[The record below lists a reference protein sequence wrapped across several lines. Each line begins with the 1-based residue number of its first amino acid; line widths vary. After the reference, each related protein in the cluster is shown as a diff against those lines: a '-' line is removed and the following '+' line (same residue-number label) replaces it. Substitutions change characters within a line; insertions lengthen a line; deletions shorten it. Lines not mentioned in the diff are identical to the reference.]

1 MNITIT
7 GTTSGIGHALCK
19 HLPRHTIKTI
29 NRDNFDL
36 SKLQNFDTLDLS
48 NQDVLILNAGV
59 LLGIRDKL
67 TSFSHDDICSVMNTN
82 FLNNI
87 FLTKKYIEQNN
98 KGHIIYVGSMV
109 TTRVKNL
116 DPMYGLSKHC
126 LKIFFDILRHCEDA
140 QLFNICAVHPG
151 RVKTK
156 MHRHTKG
163 YEYPPSTMDVDTVAK
178 NISYAISNP
187 EIKDIYLNV

>member
-48 NQDVLILNAGV
+48 NQDGLILNAGV

-67 TSFSHDDICSVMNTN
+67 TSFSHDDICNVMNTN

-87 FLTKKYIEQNN
+87 FLFQPFNKYYLFIC
-98 KGHIIYVGSMV
+98 H
-109 TTRVKNL
+109 
-116 DPMYGLSKHC
+116 
-126 LKIFFDILRHCEDA
+126 IFFV
-140 QLFNICAVHPG
+140 F
-151 RVKTK
+151 K
-156 MHRHTKG
+156 MPKFYT
-163 YEYPPSTMDVDTVAK
+163 
-178 NISYAISNP
+178 I
-187 EIKDIYLNV
+187 